1 MQIRSKVSP
10 TSAVLAPSGQ
20 EKRDKGRQN
29 PRRRRRSTTTTT
41 TKKKKRT
48 IKRGEDGRECFLFLA
63 AGDLCARNRI
73 ASGNETTSKEGQQ
86 RFHARTVGDLRE
98 KRDIFLLEKKKRKKR
113 KIGN

>member
-29 PRRRRRSTTTTT
+29 PRRRRRS
-41 TKKKKRT
+41 KRT
-48 IKRGEDGRECFLFLA
+48 IKRGEGGRECFLFLA

-73 ASGNETTSKEGQQ
+73 APGNETTRTRKGNNAFARELSVIYVRNAASLSWKKEK
-86 RFHARTVGDLRE
+86 E
-98 KRDIFLLEKKKRKKR
+98 KGKEKLKIKRKLR
-113 KIGN
+113 Y